1 MIYEFRTYTLQ
12 RGSLPEFY
20 KRWTDAL
27 PKRLELSPLTA
38 MWHTEIGPLNQVI
51 HVWEYKDVN
60 ERSAIRAE
68 AQKRGIWPPKTSEFI
83 TDMQSDILH
92 PLPFSPKLSPSSH
105 GPFFEMRTYTLKAG
119 TIPQMAKG
127 WEENLPKRTALSPL
141 IGVFTSDIGA
151 LNKWIHI
158 WAYKSLDERTAVRK
172 KAMDTGAWPPP
183 NPTPMERQES
193 KILLAAPF
201 SPIK

>member
-12 RGSLPEFY
+12 RGKLQEFY
-20 KRWTDAL
+20 KRWAEKL

-38 MWHTEIGPLNQVI
+38 CWHTEIGPLNQVV

-60 ERSAIRAE
+60 ERSRIRAE
-68 AQKRGIWPPKTSEFI
+68 AQRMGVWPPNTLEFI

-92 PLPFSPKLSPSSH
+92 PLPFSPRIEPSSH

-119 TIPQMAKG
+119 TAPQMMAG
-127 WEENLPKRTALSPL
+127 WEEKLAGRLALSPL
-141 IGVFTSDIGA
+141 IGVFMSDIGA
-151 LNKWIHI
+151 LNKWVHI
-158 WAYKSLDERTAVRK
+158 WAYKSLDERMAVRK
-172 KAMDTGAWPPP
+172 KAIETGVWPPP
-183 NPTPMERQES
+183 RPTPMERQET
-193 KILLAAPF
+193 KILLPAPF